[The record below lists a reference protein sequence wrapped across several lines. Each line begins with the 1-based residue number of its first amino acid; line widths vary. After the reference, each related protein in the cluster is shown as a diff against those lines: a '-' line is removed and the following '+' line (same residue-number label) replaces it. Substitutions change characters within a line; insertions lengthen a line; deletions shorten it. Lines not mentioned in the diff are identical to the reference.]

1 MGQAPGQ
8 PVPRRVCR
16 TQEISL
22 GCYADGL
29 WQAQTL
35 SRWTTADD
43 SEFQEPCS
51 ARGCHAA
58 VIPPCCRV
66 AEDQSVEEVLVV
78 HHDALRKVNFLL
90 KVDELSGCEVE
101 LPAVPEC
108 VAAARRAELQ
118 RRHHRLLKE
127 AQPDTCDERR
137 ATGPGVALDAQLGV
151 GSLPV
156 RPGSAWLPPLG
167 QSAEAPACPN
177 GEDTES
183 QVEEEMPRARTWDLP
198 RTGAATRP
206 RSQSYDDISDL
217 DSCSELVEFGVGEA
231 VQSAQEV
238 NRIE

>member
-1 MGQAPGQ
+1 MSVRGGELRLNRIATLWLQGFSSGTELCEAESGQIFGRPAPPDFGAAFAARIAV
-8 PVPRRVCR
+8 PVGAARP
-16 TQEISL
+16 
-22 GCYADGL
+22 ADP
-29 WQAQTL
+29 Q
-35 SRWTTADD
+35 
-43 SEFQEPCS
+43 
-51 ARGCHAA
+51 HAA
-58 VIPPCCRV
+58 AC
-66 AEDQSVEEVLVV
+66 Q
-78 HHDALRKVNFLL
+78 
-90 KVDELSGCEVE
+90 VE